1 MYRRVLAR
9 RLAVQALYQWQM
21 TGLNVED
28 LLEEF
33 GVDREMGKADENY
46 FTELVL
52 GVSNRFSEL
61 KSFLENALDR
71 DWDQVEVVERS
82 ILLIGAM
89 ELKGG
94 KVPFGVIINESVEL
108 CKRFGTVEGF
118 KYVNG
123 VLDTLKKTCL

>member
-1 MYRRVLAR
+1 MYSRVLAR

-21 TGLNVED
+21 TGLNAED

-33 GVDREMGKADENY
+33 GVDREMGKADKDY
-46 FTELVL
+46 FEELVL
-52 GVSNRFSEL
+52 GVSNRFFEL
-61 KSFLENALDR
+61 KAFLENALDR
-71 DWDQVEVVERS
+71 DWDQLEVVERS

-94 KVPFGVIINESVEL
+94 KVPLGVIINESVEL

-123 VLDTLKKTCL
+123 VLDTLKKTC